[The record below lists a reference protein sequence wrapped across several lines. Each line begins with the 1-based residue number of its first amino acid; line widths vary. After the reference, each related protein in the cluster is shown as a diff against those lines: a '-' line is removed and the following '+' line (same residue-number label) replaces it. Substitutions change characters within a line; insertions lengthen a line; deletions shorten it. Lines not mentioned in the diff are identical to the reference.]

1 VRGESTVPEH
11 RSPRERVAH
20 SPTCCRSCGDLAIP
34 RPGFRSWPA
43 PTLPEESPSPV
54 ASARQSPADL
64 SDRRQ
69 STSDV
74 EQKKGR
80 NGAGKDT
87 RPRDREREGG
97 RGGGRETTKSRKKRR
112 SHSSDQEVD
121 VSRCAQTFPRPH
133 KCHPRSGWRWFSAFA
148 AGMSGTTRVLAHAT
162 EFSGLAPEERV
173 EGAQLTVRRR
183 NHHCCGQIILHLLL
197 LQPKMRIE
205 AAIVAHSHSCKMA

>member
-1 VRGESTVPEH
+1 MASSHAARG
-11 RSPRERVAH
+11 VALTGRKC
-20 SPTCCRSCGDLAIP
+20 SSKP
-34 RPGFRSWPA
+34 SWPFWP
-43 PTLPEESPSPV
+43 PTKYQRRGAEKRAQRSRKRHATE
-54 ASARQSPADL
+54 RQ
-64 SDRRQ
+64 R
-69 STSDV
+69 
-74 EQKKGR
+74 
-80 NGAGKDT
+80 
-87 RPRDREREGG
+87 GG
-97 RGGGRETTKSRKKRR
+97 GGGRETTKSRKKRR
-112 SHSSDQEVD
+112 SHSSDQEAD